1 MKAQASAT
9 QSTPA
14 PAAPGLP
21 MSGPLSGK
29 GTIVS
34 LHNPLSLAVSQEV
47 IRALGS
53 VSDQPLTLDVS
64 RIYASLSAPPKAELG
79 EIAIPCFQIAKELKL
94 PPPAVAEKLAT
105 ALKDSKVAAFTNM
118 GPYLNAKLSTEML
131 VTHSIHEV
139 LSGARFQGN
148 FLTAPPTTM
157 FEFSQP
163 NTHKELHV
171 GHMRNISLGGALAKT
186 ATYIGIPVITA
197 TFPGDVGTHVA
208 KCLWYLKNRNQEQPP
223 QTNKGQWL
231 GSIYTR
237 ATLAL
242 EQEEKTE
249 QGKANAEALSAILK
263 QLENG
268 SGEYFDLWKETREWS
283 IALMNEAYSWLEVK
297 FDRWYWE
304 SELDS
309 PSVTAVKKL
318 YDEGRLEKSDEALG
332 VDLSEEKLGF
342 CILLKS
348 DGNGLYA
355 TKDLLLAQRKFKD
368 YPIDKSVYLVDTRQT
383 FHFQQIF
390 AALKRIGFE
399 HAADCYHLAYNYVC
413 LPDGPMSSRKGNIV
427 PLETLTTSMQD
438 TIKEQYLSKVPD
450 LSSDEKEE
458 ISRIIS
464 KGAIKFGMN
473 RVDPNT
479 QIVFELSE
487 WLRLDGD
494 SGPYVQYT
502 GARIRSILRKFEA
515 AQITAQPDF
524 SQLTTQAERTLLNL
538 INQTNDIA
546 VRVVETLRTNLMCEY
561 LLNVAGAFNTYYAQ
575 SKIIAPETPGLSAAR
590 VRLCEAVLK
599 TLEQGLGC
607 LGIKVPQRM

>member
-1 MKAQASAT
+1 
-9 QSTPA
+9 
-14 PAAPGLP
+14 

-29 GTIVS
+29 GTMVV

-47 IRALGS
+47 MRALS
-53 VSDQPLTLDVS
+53 TLSDQPLTLDVS
-64 RIYASLSAPPKAELG
+64 RIYASLSTPPKAELG
-79 EIAIPCFQIAKELKL
+79 EIAVPCFQIAKELKL
-94 PPPAVAEKLAT
+94 PPPLVAEKIAA
-105 ALKDSKVAAFTNM
+105 ALKDSHIAAFTNM
-118 GPYLNAKLSTEML
+118 GPYVNARLSTELL
-131 VTHSIHEV
+131 VKHSIHEI
-139 LSGARFQGN
+139 LSGARFAGN
-148 FLTAPPTTM
+148 FLVSPPTTM

-208 KCLWYLKNRNQEQPP
+208 KCLWYLKTRNKEPIPEKNR
-223 QTNKGQWL
+223 GQWL

-242 EQEEKTE
+242 EQEENTD
-249 QGKANAEALSAILK
+249 QGKANSEALSAILK
-263 QLENG
+263 QLETG
-268 SGEYFDLWKETREWS
+268 SGEYFNLWKETREWS
-283 IALMNEAYSWLEVK
+283 IALMNEAYTWLDVK

-318 YDEGRLEKSDEALG
+318 YEQGKLEKSDDAIG
-332 VDLSEEKLGF
+332 VDLTEEKLGF

-355 TKDLLLAQRKFKD
+355 TKDLLLAQRKFQD

-390 AALKRIGFE
+390 AALKRVGFD
-399 HAADCYHLAYNYVC
+399 HASDCYHLAYNYVR

-427 PLETLTTSMQD
+427 PLETLTASMQE

-450 LSSDEKEE
+450 LSAEEKEE
-458 ISRIIS
+458 ISRTIS

-479 QIVFELSE
+479 SIIFELSE

-515 AQITAQPDF
+515 AQITANPDY
-524 SQLTTQAERTLLNL
+524 SQLTTQAERNLLNL
-538 INQTNDIA
+538 INQANDTA
-546 VRVVETLRTNLMCEY
+546 VRVVETLKTNMMCEY

-575 SKIIAPETPGLSAAR
+575 SKIIAPETPELSAAR

-607 LGIKVPQRM
+607 LGIKVPERM

>member
-1 MKAQASAT
+1 MTAQASQQHT
-9 QSTPA
+9 PQST
-14 PAAPGLP
+14 PGLP

-29 GTIVS
+29 GTIVA

-47 IRALGS
+47 LRALPAIS
-53 VSDQPLTLDVS
+53 EQPVSLDIA
-64 RIYASLSAPPKAELG
+64 RIYASLSAPPKPELG
-79 EIAIPCFQIAKELKL
+79 EIAVPCFQIAKELKL
-94 PPPAVAEKLAT
+94 PPPAIAEKLAA
-105 ALKDSKVAAFTNM
+105 ALKDSNVATFTNM
-118 GPYLNAKLSTEML
+118 GPYVNAKLTTDLL
-131 VTHSIHEV
+131 VTHAIHEV

-148 FLTAPPTTM
+148 FLSSPPTTM

-208 KCLWYLKNRNQEQPP
+208 KCLWYLKNRNSEAIPEK
-223 QTNKGQWL
+223 NRGQWL

-242 EQEEKTE
+242 EQEENTE

-263 QLENG
+263 QLEAG
-268 SGEYFDLWKETREWS
+268 SGEYYDLWKETRDWS

-318 YDEGRLEKSDEALG
+318 YEQGKLEKSDEAIG
-332 VDLSEEKLGF
+332 VSLTEEKLGF

-355 TKDLLLAQRKFKD
+355 TKDLLLAQRKFQD

-399 HAADCYHLAYNYVC
+399 HAGDCYHLAYNYVR

-427 PLETLTTSMQD
+427 PLEKLTSSMQE

-450 LSSDEKEE
+450 LSPEEKDE

-479 QIVFELSE
+479 SIIFELSE

-515 AQITAQPDF
+515 AKITAAPDY
-524 SQLTTQAERTLLNL
+524 SQLTTQAERNLLNL
-538 INQTNDIA
+538 INQANDIA
-546 VRVVETLRTNLMCEY
+546 VRVVETLKTNLMCEY

-575 SKIIAPETPGLSAAR
+575 SKIIEPETPELSAAR

-607 LGIKVPQRM
+607 LGIKVPARM

>member
-1 MKAQASAT
+1 M
-9 QSTPA
+9 
-14 PAAPGLP
+14 
-21 MSGPLSGK
+21 
-29 GTIVS
+29 VV

-47 IRALGS
+47 MRALPTL
-53 VSDQPLTLDVS
+53 SDQPLTLDIS
-64 RIYASLSAPPKAELG
+64 RIYASLSTPPKPELG
-79 EIAIPCFQIAKELKL
+79 EIAVPCFQIAKELKL
-94 PPPAVAEKLAT
+94 PPPAVAEKIAA
-105 ALKDSKVAAFTNM
+105 ALKDSRIATFTNM
-118 GPYLNAKLSTEML
+118 GPYVNARLSTELL
-131 VTHSIHEV
+131 VTHSIHEI
-139 LSGARFQGN
+139 LSGTRFAGN
-148 FLTAPPTTM
+148 FLVSPPTTM

-208 KCLWYLKNRNQEQPP
+208 KCLWYLKTRNQESPP
-223 QTNKGQWL
+223 EKNRGQWL
-231 GSIYTR
+231 GKIYTQ

-242 EQEEKTE
+242 EQEENTD
-249 QGKANAEALSAILK
+249 QGKANSEVLSAILK
-263 QLENG
+263 QLEVG
-268 SGEYFDLWKETREWS
+268 SGEYYDLWKETREWS
-283 IALMNEAYSWLEVK
+283 IALMNEAYTWLDVQ

-318 YDEGRLEKSDEALG
+318 YEQGKLEKSDDAIG
-332 VDLSEEKLGF
+332 VDLTEEKLGF

-355 TKDLLLAQRKFKD
+355 TKDLLLAQRKFQD

-390 AALKRIGFE
+390 AALKRIGFD
-399 HAADCYHLAYNYVC
+399 HATDCYHLAYNYVR

-427 PLETLTTSMQD
+427 PLETLTASMQE

-450 LSSDEKEE
+450 LSAEEKEE

-479 QIVFELSE
+479 SIIFELSE

-515 AQITAQPDF
+515 AQIDAQPDY
-524 SQLTTQAERTLLNL
+524 SQLTTQAERNLLNL
-538 INQTNDIA
+538 INQANDIA
-546 VRVVETLRTNLMCEY
+546 VRVVETLKTNMMCEY

-575 SKIIAPETPGLSAAR
+575 SKIIAPETPELSAAR

-607 LGIKVPQRM
+607 LGIKVPERM